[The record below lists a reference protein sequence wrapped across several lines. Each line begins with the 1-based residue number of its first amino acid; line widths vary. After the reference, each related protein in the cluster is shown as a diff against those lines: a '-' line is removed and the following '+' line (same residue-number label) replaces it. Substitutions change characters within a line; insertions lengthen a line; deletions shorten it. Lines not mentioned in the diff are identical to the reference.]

1 MRVEPKN
8 GVHAAS
14 DDRHNHAVWKRLVPR
29 MSFDLVL
36 ESILV
41 SIVTGYFIY
50 LLLAVRDLRPEAAR
64 LPTVTAI
71 GGLVLVAAF
80 IAQKIWDA
88 THPKQNTDVQI
99 LDTGFDEEG
108 LSGRLV
114 LIRTLRLAS
123 WFGGMLAAIWVCWLS
138 RDSSCVCI
146 FLPVGLWRDQMVA
159 GCDGRSSIFFTDLR
173 FVRSRSPHRM
183 ARTCAAALAIIG
195 HAAAGECLIRLV
207 NNEGLH
213 DVLRDWRPSHRQHA

>member
-1 MRVEPKN
+1 MNSRSRGGTIMRVETKN

-14 DDRHNHAVWKRLVPR
+14 DDRPNHAVWKRLVPK

-41 SIVTGYFIY
+41 SLVTGYFIY
-50 LLLAVRDLRPEAAR
+50 LLLAVRNLRPEAAR
-64 LPTVTAI
+64 LPTVTAL

-88 THPKQNTDVQI
+88 THPKQNTAVQI
-99 LDTGFDEEG
+99 LDTGFDEDG

-123 WFGGMLAAIWVCWLS
+123 WFGGMLAAIWFVGYHVTVPVFVFFYLLVFGETKWWLAVTAGAVFFLLIYVLFDLVLHTEWPEPALLRWLS
-138 RDSSCVCI
+138 
-146 FLPVGLWRDQMVA
+146 
-159 GCDGRSSIFFTDLR
+159 
-173 FVRSRSPHRM
+173 
-183 ARTCAAALAIIG
+183 
-195 HAAAGECLIRLV
+195 
-207 NNEGLH
+207 
-213 DVLRDWRPSHRQHA
+213 

>member
-1 MRVEPKN
+1 MRVEAKN

-14 DDRHNHAVWKRLVPR
+14 DDRPNHAVWKRLVPR

-41 SIVTGYFIY
+41 SLVTSYFIY

-64 LPTVTAI
+64 LPTVTAL
-71 GGLVLVAAF
+71 GGLLLVAAF

-88 THPKQNTDVQI
+88 THPKQNTAVQI

-114 LIRTLRLAS
+114 VTRTLRLAG
-123 WFGGMLAAIWVCWLS
+123 WFGGMLAAIWFVGYHVTVPVFVFFYLLVFGETKWWLAAT
-138 RDSSCVCI
+138 
-146 FLPVGLWRDQMVA
+146 A
-159 GCDGRSSIFFTDLR
+159 GGVFFY
-173 FVRSRSPHRM
+173 
-183 ARTCAAALAIIG
+183 
-195 HAAAGECLIRLV
+195 
-207 NNEGLH
+207 
-213 DVLRDWRPSHRQHA
+213 

>member
-14 DDRHNHAVWKRLVPR
+14 DDRHNHAIRKRLVPR
-29 MSFDLVL
+29 MSVDLVL

-50 LLLAVRDLRPEAAR
+50 LLLAVKDLRPEAAR
-64 LPTVTAI
+64 LPTLTAF

-88 THPKQNTDVQI
+88 THPKQNPAVQI

-108 LSGRLV
+108 LSGRVV
-114 LIRTLRLAS
+114 LIRTLRLAT
-123 WFGGMLAAIWVCWLS
+123 WFGGMLAAIWLVGYHVTVPVFVFFYLLVFGETKWWTAATAGAVFFLLIYGLFDLVLHTEWPQPALLRWLS
-138 RDSSCVCI
+138 
-146 FLPVGLWRDQMVA
+146 
-159 GCDGRSSIFFTDLR
+159 
-173 FVRSRSPHRM
+173 
-183 ARTCAAALAIIG
+183 
-195 HAAAGECLIRLV
+195 
-207 NNEGLH
+207 
-213 DVLRDWRPSHRQHA
+213 

>member
-8 GVHAAS
+8 DVRAAS
-14 DDRHNHAVWKRLVPR
+14 DDRPNHAVWKRLVPK

-41 SIVTGYFIY
+41 SLVTSYFIY
-50 LLLAVRDLRPEAAR
+50 LLLAVRNLRPEAAR
-64 LPTVTAI
+64 LPTVTAL

-88 THPKQNTDVQI
+88 THPKQNTAVQI

-123 WFGGMLAAIWVCWLS
+123 WFGGMLAAIWFVGYHVTVPVFVFFYLLVFGETKWWLAATAGAVFFLLIYVLFDLVLHTEWPEPALLRWLS
-138 RDSSCVCI
+138 
-146 FLPVGLWRDQMVA
+146 
-159 GCDGRSSIFFTDLR
+159 
-173 FVRSRSPHRM
+173 
-183 ARTCAAALAIIG
+183 
-195 HAAAGECLIRLV
+195 
-207 NNEGLH
+207 
-213 DVLRDWRPSHRQHA
+213 

>member
-14 DDRHNHAVWKRLVPR
+14 GVRDNHAVWKRLLPK
-29 MSFDLVL
+29 MSLDLVL

-64 LPTVTAI
+64 LPTMTAI
-71 GGLVLVAAF
+71 GGLALVAAF

-114 LIRTLRLAS
+114 LIRTLRLGA
-123 WFGGMLAAIWVCWLS
+123 WFGGMLAAIWFFGYHVTVPVFVFFYLLVFGEIRWWLAATAGAAFFLLIYVLFDLVLHTEWPEPALLRWLS
-138 RDSSCVCI
+138 
-146 FLPVGLWRDQMVA
+146 
-159 GCDGRSSIFFTDLR
+159 
-173 FVRSRSPHRM
+173 
-183 ARTCAAALAIIG
+183 
-195 HAAAGECLIRLV
+195 
-207 NNEGLH
+207 
-213 DVLRDWRPSHRQHA
+213 

>member
-8 GVHAAS
+8 DVHAAS

-41 SIVTGYFIY
+41 SLVTGYFIY

-64 LPTVTAI
+64 LPTVTAL

-123 WFGGMLAAIWVCWLS
+123 WFGGMLAAIWFVGYHVTVPVFVFFYLLVFGETKWWLAATAGAVFFLLIYVLFDLVLHTEWPEPALLRWLS
-138 RDSSCVCI
+138 
-146 FLPVGLWRDQMVA
+146 
-159 GCDGRSSIFFTDLR
+159 
-173 FVRSRSPHRM
+173 
-183 ARTCAAALAIIG
+183 
-195 HAAAGECLIRLV
+195 
-207 NNEGLH
+207 
-213 DVLRDWRPSHRQHA
+213 

>member
-1 MRVEPKN
+1 MRVEAKN
-8 GVHAAS
+8 GVHVAS

-41 SIVTGYFIY
+41 SLVASYFIY

-64 LPTVTAI
+64 LPTVTAL

-88 THPKQNTDVQI
+88 THPRQNTAVQI

-114 LIRTLRLAS
+114 AIRTLRLAA
-123 WFGGMLAAIWVCWLS
+123 WFGGMLAAIWLVGYHVTVPVFVFFYLLVFGETKWWLAATAGAVFFLLTYVFFDLVLHTEWPEPALLRWLS
-138 RDSSCVCI
+138 
-146 FLPVGLWRDQMVA
+146 
-159 GCDGRSSIFFTDLR
+159 
-173 FVRSRSPHRM
+173 
-183 ARTCAAALAIIG
+183 
-195 HAAAGECLIRLV
+195 
-207 NNEGLH
+207 
-213 DVLRDWRPSHRQHA
+213 

>member
-88 THPKQNTDVQI
+88 THPKQNTAVQI

-114 LIRTLRLAS
+114 LIRTLRLGA
-123 WFGGMLAAIWVCWLS
+123 WFGGMLAAIWFFGYHVT
-138 RDSSCVCI
+138 V
-146 FLPVGLWRDQMVA
+146 PVFVFFYLLVFGEIKMVA
-159 GCDGRSSIFFTDLR
+159 GCDGRSGIFFTDLR

-195 HAAAGECLIRLV
+195 HAAAGECFI
-207 NNEGLH
+207 G
-213 DVLRDWRPSHRQHA
+213 Q

>member
-14 DDRHNHAVWKRLVPR
+14 DDRPNHAVWKRLRLVPR
-29 MSFDLVL
+29 VSFDLVL

-41 SIVTGYFIY
+41 SLVASYFIY

-64 LPTVTAI
+64 LPTVTAL

-108 LSGRLV
+108 LSGRV
-114 LIRTLRLAS
+114 VAIRTLRLAA
-123 WFGGMLAAIWVCWLS
+123 WFGGMLAAIWLVGYHVTVPVFVFFYLLVFGETRWWLAATAGAVFFLLTYVLFDRVLHTEWPEPALLRWLS
-138 RDSSCVCI
+138 
-146 FLPVGLWRDQMVA
+146 
-159 GCDGRSSIFFTDLR
+159 
-173 FVRSRSPHRM
+173 
-183 ARTCAAALAIIG
+183 
-195 HAAAGECLIRLV
+195 
-207 NNEGLH
+207 
-213 DVLRDWRPSHRQHA
+213 